1 MYPYIKENCNYHLIE
16 DHGIIF
22 TPDGT
27 YMLNNIE
34 AYIMEYINGSNSIK
48 DIIEIISNELNI
60 EDKDKIKDIIL
71 EFIDSKPK
79 ALGVGVNIDKKN
91 YNALKTGEKDAKI
104 PLNLIISL
112 TNKCNLKC
120 IHCFKNCS
128 SNKNTFINYDNLINV
143 LNYFKGKIRSLQL
156 TGGEP
161 MLHDNFFEILDF
173 SKKNFSTMITTTGT
187 LINEKNI
194 EKFIGANNIQL
205 SLYSHVERKHDEFT
219 TLTDS
224 YKKTVQALELIN
236 KFNIESVIGTI
247 LTKNTLNDIE
257 DFIKFSINM
266 GVKNLRFGTLSLLG
280 RAESLNNIILDEKE
294 LEKATYDIKNLT
306 EKYKKDISIDNFDK
320 KEMEKGFQ
328 ENYKCIN
335 CGAGI
340 TNWCISENG
349 NIKPCE
355 FIPDE
360 VFSMGNINTLSIE
373 NIIKNINFLNLPLS
387 MKKWENNLQKHQSS
401 IKDICTEMGNYY
413 STFCEGLK

>member
-1 MYPYIKENCNYHLIE
+1 MYPYIKENCNYHLID

-27 YMLNNIE
+27 YILNNVE

-60 EDKDKIKDIIL
+60 EDKNKIKNIIL

-79 ALGVGVNIDKKN
+79 ALGIGVDMDKKN
-91 YNALKTGEKDAKI
+91 YDVIRTGEKDAKT

-120 IHCFKNCS
+120 IHCFKDCS
-128 SNKNTFINYDNLINV
+128 SNKRTFINYDNLISV

-161 MLHDNFFEILDF
+161 MLHNNFFNILDF

-194 EKFIGANNIQL
+194 EKFIGANSIQL
-205 SLYSHVERKHDEFT
+205 SLYSHIEKKHDEFT
-219 TLTDS
+219 TLAGS
-224 YKKTVQALELIN
+224 YKKTVQALNLIN
-236 KFNIESVIGTI
+236 KFNINLVVGTI

-257 DFIKFSINM
+257 DFIKFSIDI
-266 GVKNLRFGTLSLLG
+266 GIKNLRFGTLSLLG
-280 RAESLNNIILDEKE
+280 RAESLTNIILDEKD
-294 LEKATYDIKNLT
+294 LEKATYDIKNFT
-306 EKYKKDISIDNFDK
+306 EKHEKHISIDDFDK
-320 KEMEKGFQ
+320 KEIKKGFQ

-340 TNWCISENG
+340 INWCISENG

-355 FIPDE
+355 FIPDN
-360 VFSMGNINTLSIE
+360 VFSMGNINKSPIE
-373 NIIKNINFLNLPLS
+373 NIIKDINFLNLPPS
-387 MKKWENNLQKHQSS
+387 MKKWENNLQKRQFSL
-401 IKDICTEMGNYY
+401 KDICTEMENYY
-413 STFCEGLK
+413 SIFCEGLK